1 MKVTLQLLIIVFS
14 LSLLTGCLYPKEK
27 LAENQIPYEDQ
38 IAAVQRAVDQ
48 FQEDTGGLLPIKTR
62 DMETPI
68 YQKYPID
75 FTRLSPKY
83 IAEPPGNA
91 YETGGVY
98 LYVLVNAETNP
109 TVKLLDV
116 RISEEL
122 SELNLR
128 VQMYRSSNG
137 YAPFKEQLE
146 TNIFTLDYAKLGLKE
161 EPFVVSPFT
170 GKNLPLLITNTN
182 EIFVDYR
189 MDLYEY
195 LTKYEHTYKTGDD
208 IRDLLVENS
217 MFVPTNSRAIT
228 IDDENEPIF
237 LDK

>member
-14 LSLLTGCLYPKEK
+14 LSMLTGCLYPKEK
-27 LAENQIPYEDQ
+27 LTQNQIPYEDQ

-48 FQEDTGGLLPIKTR
+48 FKEDSGGLLPIKNR

-75 FTRLSPKY
+75 FSRISPKY

-98 LYVLVNAETNP
+98 LYVLVDVETNP

-116 RISEEL
+116 RISEKI

-137 YAPFKEQLE
+137 YAPFKEQLQ
-146 TNIFTLDYAKLGLKE
+146 TNVFTLDYNKLGLKE

-170 GKNLPLLITNTN
+170 GKNLPLLITNNN
-182 EIFVDYR
+182 EIVVDYR
-189 MDLYEY
+189 IDLFEY
-195 LTKYEHTYKTGDD
+195 IGKYEHTYKTGDD
-208 IRDLLVENS
+208 IRALLVENS
-217 MFVPTNSRAIT
+217 MFVPTNSLPYT
-228 IDDENEPIF
+228 IDDKNEPIF
-237 LDK
+237 LDN

>member
-1 MKVTLQLLIIVFS
+1 MKVSLQLLVIVFS

-27 LAENQIPYEDQ
+27 LAQNQIPYEDQ

-48 FQEDTGGLLPIKTR
+48 FKEDTGGLLPIKNR

-75 FTRLSPKY
+75 FTRISPKY

-98 LYVLVNAETNP
+98 LYVLVNVETNP

-128 VQMYRSSNG
+128 VQMYRSSNE
-137 YAPFKEQLE
+137 YAPFKEQLH
-146 TNIFTLDYAKLGLKE
+146 TNVFTLDYSKLGLKE
-161 EPFVVSPFT
+161 EPYVVSPFT
-170 GKNLPLLITNTN
+170 GKNLPLLITSTN
-182 EIFVDYR
+182 EIVVDYR

-195 LTKYEHTYKTGDD
+195 LTKYEHTYQTGDD
-208 IRDLLVENS
+208 IRDLLVDNS
-217 MFVPTNSRAIT
+217 MFVPTNSLPYT
-228 IDDENEPIF
+228 INDKNEPIF
-237 LDK
+237 LDN

>member
-1 MKVTLQLLIIVFS
+1 MRVTLQLMVIVFS

-27 LAENQIPYEDQ
+27 LTQNQIPYEDQ
-38 IAAVQRAVDQ
+38 IADVQRAVDQ
-48 FQEDTGGLLPIKTR
+48 FKEDSGGLLPIKTR
-62 DMETPI
+62 DMETPL

-75 FTRLSPKY
+75 FTRISPKY

-98 LYVLVNAETNP
+98 LYVLVNVETNP

-116 RISEEL
+116 RISEEI

-128 VQMYRSSNG
+128 VEIYRSSNG
-137 YAPFKEQLE
+137 YAPFKDQLQ
-146 TNIFTLDYAKLGLKE
+146 TNVFTLDYSKLGLKE

-195 LTKYEHTYKTGDD
+195 LTKYEHTYQTGDD
-208 IRDLLVENS
+208 IRDILVEHS
-217 MFVPTNSRAIT
+217 MFVPINSQPTT
-228 IDDENEPIF
+228 IDDKNEPIF
-237 LDK
+237 LNK

>member
-1 MKVTLQLLIIVFS
+1 MKVTLQLLVIAFS
-14 LSLLTGCLYPKEK
+14 LSILTGCLYPNDK
-27 LAENQIPYEDQ
+27 LAQNQIPYEDQ

-48 FQEDTGGLLPIKTR
+48 FKEDSGGLLPIKTR
-62 DMETPI
+62 EMETPI

-75 FTRLSPKY
+75 FIKLSPKY

-128 VQMYRSSNG
+128 VEMYRSSNG
-137 YAPFKEQLE
+137 YAPFKEQLH
-146 TNIFTLDYAKLGLKE
+146 TNVFTLDYSKLGLKE
-161 EPFVVSPFT
+161 APYVVSPFT
-170 GKNLPLLITNTN
+170 GKNLPLLITSSN
-182 EIFVDYR
+182 EIVVDYR
-189 MDLYEY
+189 MDLFDY
-195 LTKYEHTYKTGDD
+195 LSKYEHTYKTGDD
-208 IRDLLVENS
+208 IRDILVDNS
-217 MFVPTNSRAIT
+217 MFVPTNSLPYT
-228 IDDENEPIF
+228 IDEENEPIF